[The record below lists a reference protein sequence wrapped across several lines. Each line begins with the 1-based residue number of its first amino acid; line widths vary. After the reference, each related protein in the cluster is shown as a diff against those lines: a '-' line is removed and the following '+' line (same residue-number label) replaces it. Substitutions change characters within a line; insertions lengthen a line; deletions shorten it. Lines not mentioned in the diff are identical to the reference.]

1 MCFDVLGSKKISKWH
16 LIKKCPLSKECRNI
30 RFFLQDFGVN
40 CGQTGPL
47 YHGLTEDEKNMVVF
61 MHNTY
66 RSKVARGLE
75 TKGHPGPQKTA
86 SDMLELTWDNEL
98 ELLAQR

>member
-1 MCFDVLGSKKISKWH
+1 MCFDVQGW
-16 LIKKCPLSKECRNI
+16 KKCKDMFFIKRMWKYQS
-30 RFFLQDFGVN
+30 FVFLQDFGEN

-47 YHGLTEDEKNMVVF
+47 YHGLTEDEKDMIVY

-86 SDMLELTWDNEL
+86 SNMLELTWDNEL
-98 ELLAQR
+98 ELLSQR